1 MVNISLE
8 SMVKYPLFNLGWFLS
23 IGLAT
28 TGSVSLLASRLET
41 SSSPKVLP
49 ISTAQASP
57 SNSLMDDGTYLYGQS
72 SEPNRIGQQYLVF
85 KIHQGKLVGAFYMP
99 RSEFSCFYGTLK
111 PQKMDLTV
119 VAPYEDATHPYV
131 IALEEKSPVA
141 AAGGQPPR
149 SLGLQGY
156 ERIQPLSENDKRILN
171 TCLSEHKQ
179 EVWN

>member
-1 MVNISLE
+1 
-8 SMVKYPLFNLGWFLS
+8 MVKYPLFNLGWFLS

-28 TGSVSLLASRLET
+28 TGSVSLLAPRLET

-72 SEPNRIGQQYLVF
+72 SE
-85 KIHQGKLVGAFYMP
+85 
-99 RSEFSCFYGTLK
+99 
-111 PQKMDLTV
+111 KMDLTV
-119 VAPYEDATHPYV
+119 VAPYEDATHPYA